1 MTFQEARAKLA
12 EISGGK
18 YRALYYELVEHT
30 DGSTEARC
38 RVYVAGEINGSN
50 FSTWQEA
57 IDNHIK
63 AQLPIKNADVADMP
77 E

>member
-12 EISGGK
+12 ETSSGK
-18 YRALYYELVEHT
+18 YRVLYYELIEHR

-38 RVYVAGEINGSN
+38 RVYVADEVNGSN

-57 IDNHIK
+57 VDNHIK
-63 AQLPIKNADVADMP
+63 AQLPVANADVAEMP